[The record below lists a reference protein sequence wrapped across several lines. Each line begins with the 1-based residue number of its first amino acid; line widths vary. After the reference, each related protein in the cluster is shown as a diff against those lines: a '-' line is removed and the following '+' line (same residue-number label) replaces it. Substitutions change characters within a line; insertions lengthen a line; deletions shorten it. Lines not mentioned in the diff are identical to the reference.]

1 MADPQTLI
9 DDLVRAPGETVT
21 RLREAP
27 AGAPL
32 VEALALAPDAHTR
45 MLLCDVLGFRKEAG
59 AVDALVA
66 CLEDES
72 PEVRS
77 SAADALAKIGD
88 ARAGAP
94 IFARAALPEPDAG
107 ARRMLVAA
115 LGAVGHQPAIPLLT
129 ELLDATDPSLRGNA
143 AWSLG
148 ALRAAGATFA
158 LREALTRERS
168 AFAAD
173 HMRAALANIGGA
185 RSEP

>member
-21 RLREAP
+21 RLRAAP
-27 AGAPL
+27 AGVPL

-45 MLLCDVLGFRKEAG
+45 MLVCDVLGFRKEAG
-59 AVDALVA
+59 AVDALIA

-72 PEVRS
+72 AKVRS

-94 IFARAALPEPDAG
+94 IYARAVLPESDPG
-107 ARRMLVAA
+107 TRRMLVAA

-129 ELLDATDPSLRGNA
+129 ELLHATDPSLRGNA

-148 ALRAAGATFA
+148 ALRATGATSA
-158 LREALTRERS
+158 LREALVRERS

-173 HMRAALANIGGA
+173 RIRSALASITGGGGEA
-185 RSEP
+185 